1 MLHEIATF
9 AAEYKS
15 ATKNICAMLIDIK
28 NASITLGDN
37 QEILKDINLTV
48 DEGEFVYIIGP
59 VGSGKTSLLR
69 VIDAELKAKGELISV
84 LDRDLLK
91 IKRKNISALRREM
104 GVVFQDFKL
113 LRDRTVDDNL
123 HFALRATGWK
133 NKEERQTRIAEV
145 MTEVGLHDKL
155 AKFPHE
161 LSGGEQ
167 QRVAIARAILNHP
180 KLVLADEP
188 TGNLDPENAEKIM
201 RILHTIK
208 DKGAAVVMVTH
219 NQHLIDAH
227 PATTYICS
235 EMRFDKVK

>member
-1 MLHEIATF
+1 
-9 AAEYKS
+9 
-15 ATKNICAMLIDIK
+15 MLIDIK